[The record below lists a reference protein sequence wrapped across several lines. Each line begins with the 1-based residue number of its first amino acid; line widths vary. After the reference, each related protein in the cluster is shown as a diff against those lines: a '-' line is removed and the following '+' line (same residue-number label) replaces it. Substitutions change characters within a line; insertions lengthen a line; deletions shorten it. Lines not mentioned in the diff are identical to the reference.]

1 MSEVIK
7 VGMADFKTCRGDDAV
22 TTLGL
27 GSCVGIAV
35 RDPAT
40 GIGGLAHIMLPDST
54 EIKNNTNRPKFAD
67 TGIEDMVNEIVRM
80 GANRSRLV
88 AKIAG
93 GAQMFAFGSKSDM
106 IRVGE
111 RNVMASKKKLN
122 QLRIPILAE
131 ENRRRRYEK
140 DEIVCALCNAPCRR
154 SSKLNNV
161 LFSL

>member
-7 VGMADFKTCRGDDAV
+7 VGMADLKTCRGDDGV

-27 GSCVGIAV
+27 GSCVGIAI

-40 GIGGLAHIMLPDST
+40 GIGGLAHIMLPDSK
-54 EIKNNTNRPKFAD
+54 EIKNNSNRPKFAD
-67 TGIEDMVNEIVRM
+67 TGIEDLVSEIVRM
-80 GANRSRLV
+80 GGNRGRLV

-111 RNVMASKKKLN
+111 RNVQASKKKLGEMK
-122 QLRIPILAE
+122 IPLLAE
-131 ENRRRRYEK
+131 DTGKTYGRTVIFYPKTGEFHIKSVGIPEK
-140 DEIVCALCNAPCRR
+140 II
-154 SSKLNNV
+154 
-161 LFSL
+161 